1 MGGAGFDDLE
11 FARQQLHLA
20 VSELSGSE
28 MTPQDRVQL
37 GLLAAQV
44 AICDRLSALLPDDAV
59 TEAPPAE
66 HPPAADRV
74 AVVDELAPAAGKV
87 SADTRWTPAL
97 CERILRSSSPAG
109 HRLVRALLAE
119 GGSASVDRLTELTGD
134 TTLRAATLSLNTAAR
149 REGAARVLPERRLIQ
164 AHRYPHPL
172 TSKVTAYSLPAETIP
187 SFTTAVEILGE
198 LHRRLY
204 EPPAS

>member
-1 MGGAGFDDLE
+1 MSGAGFDDLE

-20 VSELSGSE
+20 AAELSGTE

-37 GLLAAQV
+37 GLLAAQI
-44 AICDRLSALLPDDAV
+44 ALSDRLSALLPGDAAAKSAP
-59 TEAPPAE
+59 TE
-66 HPPAADRV
+66 HLAAGDGL
-74 AVVDELAPAAGKV
+74 AVVDELALAAGKSSEDV
-87 SADTRWTPAL
+87 QWTPAL
-97 CERILRSSSPAG
+97 CERILRTSSPAG

-134 TTLRAATLSLNTAAR
+134 TTLRAATQSLNMAAR
-149 REGAARVLPERRLIQ
+149 REGVAHVLPERRLIQ

-172 TSKVTAYSLPAETIP
+172 TSKVTAYSLPDETIP
-187 SFTTAVEILGE
+187 SFTTAVELLDE

>member
-1 MGGAGFDDLE
+1 MSEAGFDDLE

-20 VSELSGSE
+20 VAELSGTE

-44 AICDRLSALLPDDAV
+44 ALGDRLSALLPGDVPA
-59 TEAPPAE
+59 EAAPAE
-66 HPPAADRV
+66 HRSAAARV
-74 AVVDELAPAAGKV
+74 AVVDELALAAGKASEDV
-87 SADTRWTPAL
+87 QWTPAL
-97 CERILRSSSPAG
+97 CERILRTSSPAG
-109 HRLVRALLAE
+109 HRLVQALLAE

-134 TTLRAATLSLNTAAR
+134 VTLRAATQSLNMAAR
-149 REGAARVLPERRLIQ
+149 REGAAHTLPERRLIQ

-187 SFTTAVEILGE
+187 SFTTAVELLGE